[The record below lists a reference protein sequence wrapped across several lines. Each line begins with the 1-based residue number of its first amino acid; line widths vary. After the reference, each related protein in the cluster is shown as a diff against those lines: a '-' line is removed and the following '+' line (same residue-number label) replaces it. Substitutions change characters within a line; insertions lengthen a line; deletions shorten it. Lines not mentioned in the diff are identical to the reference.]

1 MLANFLY
8 YLVTGA
14 EAVLSVFGIRS
25 FYEQPPYAVVEQLG
39 DAIEIRSYGPRLAV
53 ETTVEGSDSHTAE
66 NEAFQLL
73 LSYIA
78 GANRGSARFAMDA
91 PVEQAS
97 QPSLIAMTAPVE
109 ITGKQSNRVSM
120 RFFLPGALAAK
131 GAPEPLDNRV
141 RIVEVAPSTLAVVRF
156 SSVLNEDIGG
166 SYVAIHPNAV
176 PTLKNFGLIMYEPGG
191 SEKATNAAYT
201 ASELAG
207 TVLLIFFIPLQ

>member
-14 EAVLSVFGIRS
+14 EAVFSVFGIRS
-25 FYEQPPYAVVEQLG
+25 FYEQPPYAVVERLD

-53 ETTVEGSDSHTAE
+53 ETTVEAPDGHTAE
-66 NEAFQLL
+66 NQAFRLL
-73 LSYIA
+73 LGYIA
-78 GANRGSARFAMDA
+78 GANRDSGRFAMST
-91 PVEQAS
+91 PVEQTS

-141 RIVEVAPSTLAVVRF
+141 RIIEVAPSTLAVVRF
-156 SSVLNEDIGG
+156 SGALNAGVEARRSQELIEGVERSGWRATGMPFLLAYDPPFTIPFLRRNE
-166 SYVAIHPNAV
+166 VAV
-176 PTLKNFGLIMYEPGG
+176 
-191 SEKATNAAYT
+191 
-201 ASELAG
+201 
-207 TVLLIFFIPLQ
+207 TVTQR

>member
-14 EAVLSVFGIRS
+14 EAVFSVFGIRS
-25 FYEQPPYAVVEQLG
+25 FYEQPPYAVVERLD
-39 DAIEIRSYGPRLAV
+39 DAIEIRTYGPRLAV
-53 ETTVEGSDSHTAE
+53 ETTVEAPDGHTAE
-66 NEAFQLL
+66 KQAFRLL
-73 LSYIA
+73 LSYIV
-78 GANRGSARFAMDA
+78 GANRGSARFAMTA

-109 ITGKQSNRVSM
+109 ITGKQSNRVNM

-156 SSVLNEDIGG
+156 SGVLNEDIEASRSQKLIDGVERSG
-166 SYVAIHPNAV
+166 WRATGMPFLLAYDPPFTIPFLRRNEVAVAV
-176 PTLKNFGLIMYEPGG
+176 T
-191 SEKATNAAYT
+191 
-201 ASELAG
+201 
-207 TVLLIFFIPLQ
+207 QR